1 MKRQKT
7 ILLLAT
13 IFITFLFVIVLLP
26 NFAEATISSTAFVFG
41 EVELGSSKTTFI
53 SISNL
58 DSTSAT
64 LTGLVFAKTSC
75 GDFSVVSLPESMMI
89 PPNGTISVEIGYSP
103 STVGDC
109 SDILRIYSGSPFPN
123 QVSFS
128 GSGIESASPGS
139 NPTSSAQPFLEGI
152 ENILVFMDACSE
164 DGSLQGYGH
173 GNSAKNRL
181 KALRT
186 MLVITAH
193 HLENG
198 YFGNAQNKLMEIYKK
213 TDGKPKPKDFVTG
226 AKAPELGSMIQDL
239 IASLSFE

>member
-1 MKRQKT
+1 
-7 ILLLAT
+7 
-13 IFITFLFVIVLLP
+13 
-26 NFAEATISSTAFVFG
+26 
-41 EVELGSSKTTFI
+41 
-53 SISNL
+53 
-58 DSTSAT
+58 
-64 LTGLVFAKTSC
+64 
-75 GDFSVVSLPESMMI
+75 
-89 PPNGTISVEIGYSP
+89 
-103 STVGDC
+103 
-109 SDILRIYSGSPFPN
+109 
-123 QVSFS
+123 
-128 GSGIESASPGS
+128 
-139 NPTSSAQPFLEGI
+139 
-152 ENILVFMDACSE
+152 MDACSE

>member
-7 ILLLAT
+7 ILFSSA
-13 IFITFLFVIVLLP
+13 IFIMIFSVAVLLP
-26 NFAEATISSTAFVFG
+26 NLSEAAISSTGYFFG
-41 EVELGSSKTTFI
+41 EVQLDSSKTTLV

-58 DSTSAT
+58 DSTSVT
-64 LTGLVFAKTSC
+64 LTGLVFAKTNCS
-75 GDFSVVSLPESMMI
+75 DFYVASPPQSMMI
-89 PPNGTISVEIGYSP
+89 PPNGTINVEIGYSP

-109 SDILRIYSGSPFPN
+109 ADILRIYSGSPFPK

-128 GSGIESASPGS
+128 GVGIESASPGP
-139 NPTSSAQPFLEGI
+139 NATNEAQPFLERI
-152 ENILVFMDACSE
+152 ENIKLFLDTCSA
-164 DGSLQGYGH
+164 DGSLEGYGH

-193 HLENG
+193 QLENG
-198 YFGNAQNKLMEIYKK
+198 YFKNARNKLMEIYKK
-213 TDGKPKPKDFVTG
+213 ADGKPKPMDFVTG

>member
-7 ILLLAT
+7 ILLLAA
-13 IFITFLFVIVLLP
+13 IFIAIFSVTVLLP
-26 NFAEATISSTAFVFG
+26 NLSEAAISATEYVFG
-41 EVELGSSKTTFI
+41 EVELGSSKTTFV

-58 DSTSAT
+58 DSTSVT

-75 GDFSVVSLPESMMI
+75 SDFSVVSLPESMMI

-128 GSGIESASPGS
+128 GIGIESASPGPK
-139 NPTSSAQPFLEGI
+139 PTNAAQPFLERI
-152 ENILVFMDACSE
+152 ENIMVFMDACSE
-164 DGSLQGYGH
+164 DGSLEGYGH

-181 KALRT
+181 KAFRT

-198 YFGNAQNKLMEIYKK
+198 YFEDAQNKLMEIYKK
-213 TDGKPKPKDFVTG
+213 ADGKPKPIDFVTG

-239 IASLSFE
+239 MASLSVE